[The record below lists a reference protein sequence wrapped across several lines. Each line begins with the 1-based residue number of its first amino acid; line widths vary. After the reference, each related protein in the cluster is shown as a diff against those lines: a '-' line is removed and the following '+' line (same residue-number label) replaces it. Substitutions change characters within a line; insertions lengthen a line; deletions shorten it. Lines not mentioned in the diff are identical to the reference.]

1 MSYYLLRVCD
11 RCHDAMLMHRNAPQG
26 TFRDGNGGDYV
37 LCDKCAK
44 AYTELANA
52 IKEDE
57 QKKRIEFLK
66 GVRV

>member
-11 RCHDAMLMHRNAPQG
+11 RCHDAMLMHHATHKG
-26 TFRDGNGGDYV
+26 TYRENGGEYV

-44 AYTELANA
+44 AFTDLSNDLNE
-52 IKEDE
+52 ESRR
-57 QKKRIEFLK
+57 KRIEFLK